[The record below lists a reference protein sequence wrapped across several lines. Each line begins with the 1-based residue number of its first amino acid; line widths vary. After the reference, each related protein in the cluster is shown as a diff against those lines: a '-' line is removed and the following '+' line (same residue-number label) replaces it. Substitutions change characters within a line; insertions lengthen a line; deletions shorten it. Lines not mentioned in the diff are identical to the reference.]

1 MSRVKRRHKFW
12 LARMAAL
19 GGKAESRN
27 QSLGSRRGALELSC
41 SLRLRV
47 LIEKPGS
54 LALP

>member
-47 LIEKPGS
+47 LIDKPGS